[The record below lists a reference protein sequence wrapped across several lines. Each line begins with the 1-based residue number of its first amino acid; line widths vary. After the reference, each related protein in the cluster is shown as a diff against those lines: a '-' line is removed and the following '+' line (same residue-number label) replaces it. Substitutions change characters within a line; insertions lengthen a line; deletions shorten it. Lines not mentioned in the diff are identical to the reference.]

1 MPHFLFATGI
11 ENSSPTVN
19 NGRKRIDEMAS
30 CRHYELWRDDFALVR
45 ELGVVA
51 LRYGPPL
58 YKTFLG
64 PNRFDW
70 EFADLAFTELKKL
83 GLIPIADLCHFGV
96 PDWIGDFQNPDF
108 PELFASYAA
117 AFAQRFPWVQL
128 FTPINEMFVCATFSA
143 AYGWWNE
150 QLHTDKAFVTA
161 IKHIV
166 KANVLAMKAILTV
179 RPDAI
184 FIQSESS
191 AAAHRRRPSLA
202 PKLSPSRQQ
211 CKVRLEASHI
221 DLRTP
226 FSPESCQ

>member
-30 CRHYELWRDDFALVR
+30 CRHYELWREDFALAR
-45 ELGVVA
+45 ELGVGA

-58 YKTFLG
+58 YRTFLG
-64 PNRFDW
+64 ADRFDW
-70 EFADLAFTELKKL
+70 EFADLAFAELNKL
-83 GLIPIADLCHFGV
+83 GPIAIADLCHFGV

-108 PELFASYAA
+108 PELFATYARA
-117 AFAQRFPWVQL
+117 LVQRFPWVQL

-161 IKHIV
+161 IKHLV
-166 KANVLAMKAILTV
+166 KANVLAMQAILSV
-179 RPDAI
+179 RPDVI

-191 AAAHRRRPSLA
+191 EYFHPSSPQAVQRAHLLNERRFSFPRSKLRPLG
-202 PKLSPSRQQ
+202 
-211 CKVRLEASHI
+211 
-221 DLRTP
+221 
-226 FSPESCQ
+226 